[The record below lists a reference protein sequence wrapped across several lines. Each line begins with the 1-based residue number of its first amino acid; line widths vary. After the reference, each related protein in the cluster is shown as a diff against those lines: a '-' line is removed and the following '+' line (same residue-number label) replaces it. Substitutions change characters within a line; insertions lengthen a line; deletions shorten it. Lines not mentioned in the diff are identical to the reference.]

1 MRRSERMKS
10 NVNPPIVLADKCNGC
25 GLCFEACPSFVL
37 EMTQGKS
44 SVVRGDWCIGCG
56 HCGAVCPEEA
66 ILSSTS
72 MIERRPQ
79 PDGRSATSPETLEL
93 LLRERRSIRLY
104 EKKPIPEDVLR
115 KILDAG
121 RHAPTGNNSQNV
133 RYVVFQSPDEIE
145 QLRKMTLSFYEK
157 IFSTIKRPFG
167 AFVLRLIAGRRIV
180 TSLRES
186 LPKMEHAR
194 KLIEQGKDCLF
205 YHAPVV
211 VVAHAE
217 SWDRCSAFNCSAALY
232 NCSLMAQ
239 TLGIGCCFNGYL
251 VNAINHDRKVK
262 RWLNLPHD
270 HRCFATMTL
279 GYQKI
284 RFQAFVERE
293 ASKVQWR

>member
-1 MRRSERMKS
+1 MKS
-10 NVNPPIVLADKCNGC
+10 IVNPPSVFADKCNGC
-25 GLCFEACPSFVL
+25 GLCFKACPSFVL
-37 EMTQGKS
+37 EITQGKS
-44 SVVRGDWCIGCG
+44 CVVRGDWCIGCG

-66 ILSSTS
+66 IIFSTS
-72 MIERRPQ
+72 IIERYPQ
-79 PDGRSATSPETLEL
+79 PNIRSAASPETLEL

-104 EKKPIPEDVLR
+104 EKDPIPEDVLR
-115 KILDAG
+115 KILDVG
-121 RHAPTGNNSQNV
+121 RLAPTGNNSQNV
-133 RYVVFQSPDEIE
+133 RYVALQSPDEID

-157 IFSTIKRPFG
+157 IFSRIKNPFG
-167 AFVLRLIAGRRIV
+167 AFMLRLIAGRRV
-180 TSLRES
+180 MESLRES

-251 VNAINHDRKVK
+251 VIAINRDRRIKA
-262 RWLNLPHD
+262 WLNLPDD
-270 HRCFATMTL
+270 HRCFAAMTL

-284 RFQAFVERE
+284 RFQALVERE
-293 ASKVQWR
+293 APKVQWR

>member
-1 MRRSERMKS
+1 MQSI
-10 NVNPPIVLADKCNGC
+10 VNHPSVLVDKCNGC
-25 GLCFEACPSFVL
+25 GLCFEVCPSFVL
-37 EMTQGKS
+37 EITQGKS
-44 SVVRGDWCIGCG
+44 WVVRGDWCIGCG

-66 ILSSTS
+66 IVFSTS
-72 MIERRPQ
+72 MIERHPQ
-79 PDGRSATSPETLEL
+79 PNVHSATSPETLAL

-104 EKKPIPEDVLR
+104 EEESIPEDILR

-121 RHAPTGNNSQNV
+121 RHAPTGRNSQNV
-133 RYVVFQSPDEIE
+133 CYVVLRSPDEIE

-157 IFSTIKRPFG
+157 IFSIIKIPLG
-167 AFVLRLIAGRRIV
+167 AFILRLIAGRRTV
-180 TSLRES
+180 ESLRES

-239 TLGIGCCFNGYL
+239 TLGVGCCFNGYL
-251 VNAINHDRKVK
+251 VIAINRDRRIKG
-262 RWLNLPHD
+262 WLNLPDD
-270 HRCFATMTL
+270 HRCFAAMTL

-284 RFQAFVERE
+284 RFQALVERE
-293 ASKVQWR
+293 APKVQWR

>member
-1 MRRSERMKS
+1 MKPT
-10 NVNPPIVLADKCNGC
+10 VNLPTVLTDKCTGC
-25 GLCFEACPSFVL
+25 GLCFEVCPSFVL
-37 EMTQGKS
+37 EITRGKS
-44 SVVRGDWCIGCG
+44 WVARGDWCIGCG

-66 ILSSTS
+66 IIFSTP
-72 MIERRPQ
+72 MIEKHPQ
-79 PDGRSATSPETLEL
+79 PDVRPAASPETLEL
-93 LLRERRSIRLY
+93 LLRERRSIRPY
-104 EKKPIPEDVLR
+104 EKEPISEDVLR
-115 KILDAG
+115 KILDVG

-133 RYVVFQSPDEIE
+133 RYVALQSPDEID

-157 IFSTIKRPFG
+157 IFSRIKRPFG
-167 AFVLRLIAGRRIV
+167 AFMLSLIAGRRV
-180 TSLRES
+180 VESARES

-217 SWDRCSAFNCSAALY
+217 SWDSCSAFNCSAALY

-251 VNAINHDRKVK
+251 VIAINRDRRIKA
-262 RWLNLPHD
+262 WLNLPND
-270 HRCFATMTL
+270 HRCFAAMTL

-284 RFQAFVERE
+284 RFQALLERE
-293 ASKVQWR
+293 TPKVQWR